1 MVKEV
6 RKAGDQIFS
15 QALGINTEGT
25 DESAV
30 KVPGVSTSRMAGDIL
45 QGFGDK
51 LGEQLDP
58 TKAVEEETDPT
69 RYGIG
74 APAKPDARY
83 TASAAAPF
91 G

>member
-1 MVKEV
+1 M
-6 RKAGDQIFS
+6 FN
-15 QALGINTEGT
+15 QALGINTEGA

-51 LGEQLDP
+51 LGERLDP
-58 TKAVEEETDPT
+58 TKAVEEESDPS

-74 APAKPDARY
+74 APVKPDARY